1 MLAAARRTGPI
12 ADRRQGQTK
21 ELPFEDE
28 SLDVLVNGDDHS
40 RGSTNVDAGMVGERT
55 A

>member
-1 MLAAARRTGPI
+1 
-12 ADRRQGQTK
+12 
-21 ELPFEDE
+21 
-28 SLDVLVNGDDHS
+28 LVNGDDHS